1 MVLGGRLHW
10 DGEMHTKIMK
20 YRAGDI
26 QRTNMKYRA
35 GDIQRTNMNE
45 LLSDRTSTHGAL
57 SDSTRHGAGEVQ
69 LNR

>member
-10 DGEMHTKIMK
+10 DGEMHTKI
-20 YRAGDI
+20 
-26 QRTNMKYRA
+26 MKYRA